1 MHFILFSCPLTI
13 SAFGGV
19 CVGFLQLDKV
29 YSRDNMQRGRV
40 RVQLKR
46 EDESLVNPAVP
57 SRKLLTFFLH
67 NSNHFSDCW
76 SCYHQSLPSWHSVRQ
91 LLHMGGGASLGLPKL
106 MIKLDGVGK
115 VLMMRVAELVG
126 KLQSRHRK
134 PEPTASTSGSAAPA
148 GKSGKGGKKKRWGA
162 LCTEAHKQ
170 HSTNSFFTVSFVAPS
185 APHILVEKV

>member
-57 SRKLLTFFLH
+57 SRK
-67 NSNHFSDCW
+67 
-76 SCYHQSLPSWHSVRQ
+76 
-91 LLHMGGGASLGLPKL
+91 
-106 MIKLDGVGK
+106 

-148 GKSGKGGKKKRWGA
+148 GKSGKGGKKKR
-162 LCTEAHKQ
+162 
-170 HSTNSFFTVSFVAPS
+170 
-185 APHILVEKV
+185 

>member
-1 MHFILFSCPLTI
+1 
-13 SAFGGV
+13 
-19 CVGFLQLDKV
+19 
-29 YSRDNMQRGRV
+29 MQRGRV

-57 SRKLLTFFLH
+57 SRKLLTFVLY

-76 SCYHQSLPSWHSVRQ
+76 SCCHQSLPSWHSVTNFRQ

-148 GKSGKGGKKKRWGA
+148 GKSGKGGKKKR
-162 LCTEAHKQ
+162 
-170 HSTNSFFTVSFVAPS
+170 
-185 APHILVEKV
+185 

>member
-1 MHFILFSCPLTI
+1 MELNAFYFIFLPSHNASI
-13 SAFGGV
+13 WWWG

-57 SRKLLTFFLH
+57 SR
-67 NSNHFSDCW
+67 
-76 SCYHQSLPSWHSVRQ
+76 
-91 LLHMGGGASLGLPKL
+91 
-106 MIKLDGVGK
+106 K

-148 GKSGKGGKKKRWGA
+148 GKSGKGGKKKR
-162 LCTEAHKQ
+162 
-170 HSTNSFFTVSFVAPS
+170 
-185 APHILVEKV
+185 

>member
-1 MHFILFSCPLTI
+1 M
-13 SAFGGV
+13 
-19 CVGFLQLDKV
+19 GFLQLDKV

-57 SRKLLTFFLH
+57 SRKHLTFVLH
-67 NSNHFSDCW
+67 NSNHFLIVGVVVISHYLPGTQSPTSDNCCTW
-76 SCYHQSLPSWHSVRQ
+76 A
-91 LLHMGGGASLGLPKL
+91 GAASLGLPKL

-148 GKSGKGGKKKRWGA
+148 GKSGKGGKKKR
-162 LCTEAHKQ
+162 
-170 HSTNSFFTVSFVAPS
+170 
-185 APHILVEKV
+185 

>member
-1 MHFILFSCPLTI
+1 M
-13 SAFGGV
+13 
-19 CVGFLQLDKV
+19 GFLQLDKV

-57 SRKLLTFFLH
+57 SRKPLTFVLH
-67 NSNHFSDCW
+67 NSNHFSDCS
-76 SCYHQSLPSWHSVRQ
+76 SCCHQSLPSWHSPTSDNCCTW
-91 LLHMGGGASLGLPKL
+91 GGASLGLPKL

-148 GKSGKGGKKKRWGA
+148 GKSGKGGKKK
-162 LCTEAHKQ
+162 K
-170 HSTNSFFTVSFVAPS
+170 
-185 APHILVEKV
+185 

>member
-1 MHFILFSCPLTI
+1 MNLWSIQLFLLVSFLLFFCITQIIFLIVGVVII
-13 SAFGGV
+13 SHYLPGT
-19 CVGFLQLDKV
+19 Q
-29 YSRDNMQRGRV
+29 SDN
-40 RVQLKR
+40 
-46 EDESLVNPAVP
+46 
-57 SRKLLTFFLH
+57 
-67 NSNHFSDCW
+67 CCIW
-76 SCYHQSLPSWHSVRQ
+76 
-91 LLHMGGGASLGLPKL
+91 GGGASLGLPKL

>member
-1 MHFILFSCPLTI
+1 MELNAFYFIFLPSHNVSIWWWIRL
-13 SAFGGV
+13 
-19 CVGFLQLDKV
+19 GFLQLDKV

-57 SRKLLTFFLH
+57 SR
-67 NSNHFSDCW
+67 
-76 SCYHQSLPSWHSVRQ
+76 
-91 LLHMGGGASLGLPKL
+91 
-106 MIKLDGVGK
+106 K

-148 GKSGKGGKKKRWGA
+148 GKSGKGGKKKR
-162 LCTEAHKQ
+162 
-170 HSTNSFFTVSFVAPS
+170 
-185 APHILVEKV
+185 

>member
-1 MHFILFSCPLTI
+1 MELNAFYFIFLPSHNVSIWWWIRL
-13 SAFGGV
+13 
-19 CVGFLQLDKV
+19 GFLQLDKV

-46 EDESLVNPAVP
+46 EDESLVYPAVP
-57 SRKLLTFFLH
+57 SRKLLTFVLH
-67 NSNHFSDCW
+67 NSNHFSHCW
-76 SCYHQSLPSWHSVRQ
+76 SCCHQSLPSWHSVNNFRQ
-91 LLHMGGGASLGLPKL
+91 LLHMVGGASLGLPKL

-148 GKSGKGGKKKRWGA
+148 GKSGKGGKKKR
-162 LCTEAHKQ
+162 
-170 HSTNSFFTVSFVAPS
+170 
-185 APHILVEKV
+185 